1 MSRMPYGS
9 EPSGQPAT
17 SPEVAI
23 GASSSRSFV
32 IYFLRSATIAQGK
45 LVLARQFASEIADY
59 IKAKTGTSVT
69 VGMPIGGHVNRIGW
83 FVSYKSL
90 AELDEIQ
97 TKLLQDSEYLALTTK
112 GADNFIAGSVHDEIW
127 RIF

>member
-1 MSRMPYGS
+1 M
-9 EPSGQPAT
+9 
-17 SPEVAI
+17 
-23 GASSSRSFV
+23 

-45 LVLARQFASEIADY
+45 LVPARQFASEIADY
-59 IKAKTGTSVT
+59 IETKTGTSVT
-69 VGMPIGGHVNRIGW
+69 VGMPIGGHANRIGW

-90 AELDEIQ
+90 AELDETQ

-112 GADNFIAGSVHDEIW
+112 GADNFIAGSLHDEIW